1 MRDSFTILITDR
13 NRHVRELLRREFEA
27 DGYRVRLAKD
37 GRQVLTVIDSA
48 EPLDLLILDL
58 EIPYVDGGV
67 EIIERLKDREPPVPV
82 VIHTFFSEDVK
93 SSAVEKASAI
103 VEKTGDNIDHLRS
116 VVEKVL
122 QKFYPRQFA
131 HLKDPNKETA
141 KTTVLQTR
149 NVIKS
154 PPL

>member
-27 DGYRVRLAKD
+27 DGYRVRFAKD

-58 EIPYVDGGV
+58 EIPYVDGG
-67 EIIERLKDREPPVPV
+67 EIIERLRGSEPPVPV

-103 VEKTGDNIDHLRS
+103 VEKTGNNIDHLRS

-131 HLKDPNKETA
+131 HLKDTNRGTA

-154 PPL
+154 SPS

>member
-1 MRDSFTILITDR
+1 MRDPFTILIADR

-27 DGYRVRLAKD
+27 DGYRVLLAKD
-37 GRQVLTVIDSA
+37 GKQVLTVINSA
-48 EPLDLLILDL
+48 KPLDLLILDL
-58 EIPYVDGGV
+58 EIPYVDGV

-82 VIHTFFSEDVK
+82 VIHTFFSEDVQ
-93 SSAVEKASAI
+93 SSAVEKASAL
-103 VEKTGDNIDHLRS
+103 VEKTGDNIGHLRS
-116 VVEKVL
+116 VVEEVL

-131 HLKDPNKETA
+131 HLKDTNRGTA
-141 KTTVLQTR
+141 KTTGLQKR

>member
-1 MRDSFTILITDR
+1 MRYEFTILIADR

-27 DGYRVRLAKD
+27 GGYRVRLAKD
-37 GRQVLTVIDSA
+37 GKQVLTVINSA

-58 EIPYVDGGV
+58 EIPYVDGV
-67 EIIERLKDREPPVPV
+67 EIIERLKDRESPVPV

-103 VEKTGDNIDHLRS
+103 VEKTGSNIDHLRS

-131 HLKDPNKETA
+131 HLKDTNKGTA

-154 PPL
+154 SPP

>member
-1 MRDSFTILITDR
+1 MRYEFTILIADR

-27 DGYRVRLAKD
+27 GGYRVRLAKD
-37 GRQVLTVIDSA
+37 GKQVLTVINSA

-58 EIPYVDGGV
+58 EIPYVDGV
-67 EIIERLKDREPPVPV
+67 EIIERLRDSEPPVPV

-103 VEKTGDNIDHLRS
+103 VEKTGNNIGHLRS

-131 HLKDPNKETA
+131 HLKDANKGTA

-154 PPL
+154 SPL

>member
-37 GRQVLTVIDSA
+37 GRQVLTVISSDK
-48 EPLDLLILDL
+48 PLDLLILDL
-58 EIPYVDGGV
+58 EIPYVNGA

-82 VIHTFFSEDVK
+82 VIHTFFSGDVE
-93 SSAVEKASAI
+93 SPAVEKASAL

-116 VVEKVL
+116 VVEEVL

-131 HLKDPNKETA
+131 HLKDTNKETA

-154 PPL
+154 SPP

>member
-1 MRDSFTILITDR
+1 MRNSFTILIADR
-13 NRHVRELLRREFEA
+13 NRHVRELLRREFKA
-27 DGYRVRLAKD
+27 AGYRVQLAKD
-37 GRQVLTVIDSA
+37 GKQVWTVINRA

-58 EIPYVDGGV
+58 EIPYVNGA

-82 VIHTFFSEDVK
+82 VIHTFFSGDVENP
-93 SSAVEKASAI
+93 AVEKASAL

-116 VVEKVL
+116 VVEEVL

-131 HLKDPNKETA
+131 HLKDTDKGTA
-141 KTTVLQTR
+141 KTTILQTR
-149 NVIKS
+149 NDIKS

>member
-1 MRDSFTILITDR
+1 MRDSFTILIADR

-27 DGYRVRLAKD
+27 DGYRVRLVKD
-37 GRQVLTVIDSA
+37 GKQVLTVINSA

-58 EIPYVDGGV
+58 EIPYVDGV
-67 EIIERLKDREPPVPV
+67 EIIERLRDSEPPVPV

-116 VVEKVL
+116 VVNKVL

-131 HLKDPNKETA
+131 HLKDTNKGTA

-154 PPL
+154 SPP

>member
-1 MRDSFTILITDR
+1 MRDSFTILIADR
-13 NRHVRELLRREFEA
+13 NRHIRELLRRELEA

-37 GRQVLTVIDSA
+37 GKQVFTVINSA

-58 EIPYVDGGV
+58 EIPYVDGV

-93 SSAVEKASAI
+93 SSAVEKASGI
-103 VEKTGDNIDHLRS
+103 VEKTGNNIDHLRS

-131 HLKDPNKETA
+131 HLKDTNKVTA

-154 PPL
+154 SPP